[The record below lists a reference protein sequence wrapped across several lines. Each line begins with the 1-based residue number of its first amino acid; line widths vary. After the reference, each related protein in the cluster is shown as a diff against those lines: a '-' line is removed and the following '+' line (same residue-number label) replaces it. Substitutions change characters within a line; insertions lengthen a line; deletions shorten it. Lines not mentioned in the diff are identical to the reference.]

1 MDDFAVVAMVE
12 SGMGISIVPE
22 LFLSRVPYDV
32 GSRCLDENFYRHIYI
47 SYKSNY
53 KISPIIDAFITHV
66 KKWILDNKHIV
77 DRLKVLG
84 D

>member
-1 MDDFAVVAMVE
+1 MNILVLGNGFDLAHGLPTSYINFLEFCEKVIPIYN
-12 SGMGISIVPE
+12 GIDK
-22 LFLSRVPYDV
+22 L
-32 GSRCLDENFYRHIYI
+32 YI